1 MEYDE
6 KIKLMDDKHIANLQ
20 DMEASYQQRIMS
32 EVERYQQ
39 LVQERDL
46 QKKQWQDKQAQLVES
61 HETLVEQVTEEFEG
75 SLEEDRQLRQQMEE
89 EKVELIAQFEE
100 TKRQYVLGGK
110 KRG

>member
-100 TKRQYVLGGK
+100 TKRQYVFGEK
-110 KRG
+110 KR